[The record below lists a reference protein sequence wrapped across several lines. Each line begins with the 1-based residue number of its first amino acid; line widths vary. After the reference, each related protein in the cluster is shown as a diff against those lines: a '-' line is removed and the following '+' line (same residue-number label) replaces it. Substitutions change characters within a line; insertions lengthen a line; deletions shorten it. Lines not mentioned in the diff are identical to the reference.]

1 MRVLIVDDD
10 SDTAELTA
18 ECLMV
23 DGDVTVQIAHN
34 GAAALREVAEFS
46 PDAILLDVELS
57 DASGLDLASDLKTLR
72 GLARIIVF
80 SGTVPRSDSGYLPP
94 GVDAWLAKPAH
105 LEQFKPVFQESP
117 IPSKG
122 ASKAKVRPASYWP
135 DQL

>member
-18 ECLMV
+18 ECLKV

-34 GAAALREVAEFS
+34 GAAALREVAEFA

-57 DASGLDLASDLKTLR
+57 DASGLDLASDLKTLSR

-105 LEQFKPVFQESP
+105 LEQIQACISGKPDS
-117 IPSKG
+117 I
-122 ASKAKVRPASYWP
+122 
-135 DQL
+135 